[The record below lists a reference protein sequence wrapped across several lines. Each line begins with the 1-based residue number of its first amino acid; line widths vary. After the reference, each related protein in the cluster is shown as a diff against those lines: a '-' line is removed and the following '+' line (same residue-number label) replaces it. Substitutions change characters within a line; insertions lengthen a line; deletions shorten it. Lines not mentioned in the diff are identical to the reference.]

1 MCVMQRHVPCNMC
14 QGSGCRPSPE
24 GFIPRTERV
33 FLFLLR
39 CVDSARAV
47 LLSSPL
53 FLAPFSIPSS
63 RLIKQ
68 GQVSSNP
75 YLESA
80 MESTGK
86 HGTYLWPSGMDVRSA
101 LHA

>member
-24 GFIPRTERV
+24 GLISRTERV
-33 FLFLLR
+33 VLFLLR
-39 CVDSARAV
+39 CVDSARTM
-47 LLSSPL
+47 LLSPIFLVPL
-53 FLAPFSIPSS
+53 SFPSS
-63 RLIKQ
+63 RLIKPR
-68 GQVSSNP
+68 QVSSNP

-86 HGTYLWPSGMDVRSA
+86 QGTYLWPSGTDARSV